1 MTDPAAAPARP
12 EAPSASALPE
22 GSRDVLAV
30 EAGELTV
37 IERALS
43 GVFDRFGYREVRT
56 PVLELAAV
64 LDRAQEGGL
73 GQVFRLFDDRGRVLV
88 MRPDL
93 TIPAS
98 RLIATRMAD
107 HPGPVRVSYLS
118 RAFRP
123 PPAGRP
129 ASAEQLQ
136 AGVELVGPGGPA
148 ADAEALAALVEGLRA
163 SGLGDFGVAI
173 ADVSLTQA
181 VLDGARVPADAQA
194 ELRRA
199 LAERDFVA
207 WRRTAEALRP
217 PGAAGALLPDLP
229 GVRGGPEALE
239 RVAAAVPAAEAAC
252 ARLGRV
258 LELLTVHGAA
268 DPVMVDLGVM
278 RDWPYYSGV
287 VFEAYAPGAGAP
299 IAMGGR
305 YDGLAARFGRPRPAV
320 GFAIALDLL
329 HRAVVAGGAADRGA
343 RPGVVLI
350 GGLEEEVAAAAAARG
365 AGLAVIAVAD
375 EAGWGEALAAADG
388 WRFVARRDGAGY
400 AVHDRLRGVTVACD
414 RLEEALTSAT

>member
-1 MTDPAAAPARP
+1 MTEPAAAPPRP
-12 EAPSASALPE
+12 EAPPPAALPE

-30 EAGELTV
+30 EAGELT
-37 IERALS
+37 ILERALS

-73 GQVFRLFDDRGRVLV
+73 GQAFRLFDDHGRVLV

-98 RLIATRMAD
+98 RLIATRMGD

-123 PPAGRP
+123 PPPGR
-129 ASAEQLQ
+129 AAAAEQLQ
-136 AGVELVGPGGPA
+136 AGLELVGPGGPA

-163 SGLGDFGVAI
+163 SGLDDFGVAI

-181 VLDGARVPADAQA
+181 VLDGARVPGEAQA

-199 LAERDFVA
+199 LAERDFVS
-207 WRRTAEALRP
+207 WRRTAETLRP
-217 PGAAGALLPDLP
+217 PGPAGELLAELP
-229 GVRGGPEALE
+229 SLRGPGALE

-258 LELLTVHGAA
+258 LELLAAHGAA
-268 DPVMVDLGVM
+268 GPVMVDLGVL

-329 HRAVVAGGAADRGA
+329 HRAVFAGGAADRGA
-343 RPGVVLI
+343 RPGVVLV

-365 AGLAVIAVAD
+365 AGLAVIAVPD
-375 EAGWGEALAAADG
+375 EPGWGEALAAADG
-388 WRFVARRDGAGY
+388 WRYVARRDGAGY
-400 AVHDRLRGVTVACD
+400 AVLDRVSGVTVACD

>member
-1 MTDPAAAPARP
+1 MTEPATAPPRP
-12 EAPSASALPE
+12 EAPPPAALPE

-30 EAGELTV
+30 EAGELTI

-43 GVFDRFGYREVRT
+43 GVFERFGYREVRT

-73 GQVFRLFDDRGRVLV
+73 GQVFRLFDDSGRVLV

-123 PPAGRP
+123 PQAGR
-129 ASAEQLQ
+129 AAAAEQLQ

-148 ADAEALAALVEGLRA
+148 ADAEALAALVDGLRA
-163 SGLGDFGVAI
+163 SGLTDFRVAI

-181 VLDGARVPADAQA
+181 VLDGARVPGEAQA

-207 WRRTAEALRP
+207 WRRLAEGLAA
-217 PGAAGALLPDLP
+217 PGDAGALLPDLP
-229 GVRGGPEALE
+229 TIRGGAEALE
-239 RVAAAVPAAEAAC
+239 RVATAVPAAEAAC
-252 ARLGRV
+252 ARLRRV
-258 LELLTVHGAA
+258 LELLGSHGAA
-268 DPVMVDLGVM
+268 DPVMVDLGVL

-287 VFEAYAPGAGAP
+287 VFEAYAPGVGAP
-299 IAMGGR
+299 VAMGGR

-329 HRAVVAGGAADRGA
+329 HRAVVEREADRGA
-343 RPGVVLI
+343 RPGIVLL
-350 GGLEEEVAAAAAARG
+350 GGLEEEVAAAAAARA
-365 AGLAVIAVAD
+365 AGLAVIGVPD
-375 EAGWGEALAAADG
+375 EEAWGEALAAADG

-400 AVHDRLRGVTVACD
+400 AVRDRLRGVTIACD
-414 RLEEALTSAT
+414 RLEEAMTSAT

>member
-1 MTDPAAAPARP
+1 MTEPAAAPPA
-12 EAPSASALPE
+12 ALPE

-123 PPAGRP
+123 PKAGR
-129 ASAEQLQ
+129 AAAAEQLQ
-136 AGVELVGPGGPA
+136 AGLELVGPGGPA
-148 ADAEALAALVEGLRA
+148 ADAEAVAALVEGLRA
-163 SGLGDFGVAI
+163 SGLEDFGVAI

-181 VLDGARVPADAQA
+181 VLDGARVPGPAQA

-207 WRRTAEALRP
+207 WREAAEALASGP
-217 PGAAGALLPDLP
+217 AGELLADLP
-229 GVRGGPEALE
+229 TLRGGPEALV
-239 RVAAAVPAAEAAC
+239 RVAEAVPAAEGAC

-258 LELLTVHGAA
+258 LELLEAHGAA
-268 DPVMVDLGVM
+268 EPVMVDLGVL

-287 VFEAYAPGAGAP
+287 VFEAYAPGVGAP

-305 YDGLAARFGRPRPAV
+305 YDGLAARFGQPRPAV

-329 HRAVVAGGAADRGA
+329 HRAVIEDGAAGRDA
-343 RPGVVLI
+343 REGVVLL
-350 GGLEEEVAAAAAARG
+350 GGLEEDVAAAAAARV
-365 AGLAVIAVAD
+365 AGLTVVAVPD
-375 EAGWGEALAAADG
+375 EEGWGEALAAADG
-388 WRFVARRDGAGY
+388 WRYVARRDGAGF
-400 AVHDRLRGVTVACD
+400 AVHDRLRGVTRACD
-414 RLEEALTSAT
+414 RLEEALTSET